1 MRLFSVQGGYFL
13 KYPHLQQH
21 DETDC
26 GAACLSM
33 VSEFYGARHPVSKL
47 RELVK
52 VDMHGTNFRSIIKG
66 AEKIGLIGEAL
77 EGNMQEL
84 LDGILCGEVKFPFIA
99 RIINE
104 FGFEH
109 FIVVYKIEK
118 TRLVIGDPAKSTIS
132 KISVQVFKEQ
142 WQQQIIIFE
151 LADDFLK
158 IDDRK
163 YSFLKFLHYITLYK
177 KMFAFIFFLSMIVTL
192 VNMSGSVVFQYV
204 LENTLQTDSNRAD
217 SDFNSGLV
225 GEFHKGESRFLT
237 TLRDVEGKLE
247 IIFANVNTVCISV
260 IFLYIFKHLIEVL
273 RSYILAITAKKMDNA
288 LTLDFYNHLISLPV
302 DFYGRR
308 KAGELMSRFNDTEK
322 IRSAISSVTLTIM
335 LDTIMAIGCG
345 IILAMINPILF
356 IITLIMM
363 ILYAVVVFAF
373 KKPIKL
379 NNHILMENGAQVT
392 SYLKESIDGIE
403 TIKAYDYEEKAQDK
417 TRDLY
422 SLFTDTNVRT
432 SMLYTVMDNLISLTQ
447 SIGTIVLLWIGCAL
461 CIKDVISITDLIMFY
476 YLLDYF
482 LVPLQN
488 LIHLQPELQSAMVA
502 AERLNDVLDIDVEDN
517 SKEELIEI
525 VDELMLKDIDF
536 RYGSRGLVLKGISM
550 RFEKGK
556 KTAII
561 GESGC
566 GKTTVAKLIMAFY
579 APEKGKVI
587 INDDDIFKYSPSS
600 VRKKIA
606 YVSQNTFLFSDT
618 IYNNLRMGDMSITD
632 EQIEQICRICYADE
646 FIHSFPLGYNT
657 VLEENGNNLSNGQ
670 KQRLSIAR
678 ALLRNPDVMIFDEA
692 TSNLD
697 VATEKCVKEAIDTFS
712 SSMICIVIA
721 HRLNTIKDCDNIYFM
736 KDGGIVEE
744 GRHTELLERSAD
756 YRNLLNLDFGRR

>member
-1 MRLFSVQGGYFL
+1 M

-33 VSEFYGARHPVSKL
+33 VSEYYGARYTMSKL
-47 RELVK
+47 RDLVK

-84 LDGILCGEVKFPFIA
+84 LDGILCGEVKLPFIA

-109 FIVVYKIEK
+109 FIVVYKIEDK
-118 TRLVIGDPAKSTIS
+118 RIVVGDPAKSSIS
-132 KISVQVFKEQ
+132 KMSLQVFEKQ
-142 WQQQIIIFE
+142 WQQQIITFE
-151 LADDFLK
+151 PADDFVK
-158 IDDRK
+158 IDNRK
-163 YSFLKFLHYITLYK
+163 SSFLKFLHYVVSNK
-177 KMFAFIFFLSMIVTL
+177 KMFAFIFLLSMLVTL

-204 LENTLQTDSNRAD
+204 LENTLQTDFSQAG
-217 SDFNSGLV
+217 SDFDGGLV
-225 GEFHKGESRFLT
+225 EDFHKGESSFLT
-237 TLRDVEGKLE
+237 TLRDVEGKFE
-247 IIFANVNTVCISV
+247 VIFANINTVCISV

-273 RSYILAITAKKMDNA
+273 RSYILAVTAKRMDNA
-288 LTLDFYNHLISLPV
+288 LTLDFYNHLISLPI
-302 DFYGRR
+302 DFYGGR
-308 KAGELMSRFNDTEK
+308 KTGELMSRFNDTEK

-345 IILAMINPILF
+345 IILAMISPVLF
-356 IITLIMM
+356 VIALIMM
-363 ILYAVVVFAF
+363 LIYAVVVFAF
-373 KKPIKL
+373 KNPIKF
-379 NNHILMENGAQVT
+379 NNHTLMENGAQVT

-403 TIKAYDYEEKAQDK
+403 TIKSYDYEEKARDK
-417 TRDLY
+417 TRELY
-422 SLFTDTNVRT
+422 CLFTNMNVRT
-432 SMLYTVMDNLISLTQ
+432 SMLYTFMDNLISLTQ

-476 YLLDYF
+476 YLMDYF

-488 LIHLQPELQSAMVA
+488 LIHLQPELQTAMVA
-502 AERLNDVLDIDVEDN
+502 AERLNDVLDIDTEDN
-517 SKEELIEI
+517 SKGELVET

-536 RYGSRGLVLKGISM
+536 RYGGRGLVLKGVSM
-550 RFEKGK
+550 RFERGK

-579 APEKGKVI
+579 APEKGAVI
-587 INDDDIFKYSPSS
+587 INDDDIIKYAPSS

-618 IYNNLRMGDMSITD
+618 IYNNLRMGDMSITE
-632 EQIEQICRICYADE
+632 EQIEQMCRLCYADE
-646 FIHSFPLGYNT
+646 FIRSFPLGYST

-670 KQRLSIAR
+670 KQRISIAR
-678 ALLRNPDVMIFDEA
+678 ALLRKPDVIIFDEA

-697 VATEKCVKEAIDTFS
+697 AATEKCVKEVIDMYS
-712 SSMICIVIA
+712 SDRICIIIA
-721 HRLNTIKDCDNIYFM
+721 HWLNTIQDCDNIYFM
-736 KDGGIVEE
+736 KDGNVFDE
-744 GRHTELLERSAD
+744 GRHADLMERSTD
-756 YRNLLNLDFGRR
+756 YRKLLNLDSGRS